1 MLYNILKISNE
12 TDDKL
17 VAEFNLDPK
26 DPVFKG
32 HFPQQAILPG
42 VVMIQIQRDIL
53 QENLN
58 ILIGLQSAA
67 NIKYLLPIIPVAN
80 KILTF
85 NIRFKYLSQDQLSI
99 TSELVQDGTI
109 SMKFSGIYKIK

>member
-17 VAEFNLDPK
+17 IAEFNLDPK

-32 HFPQQAILPG
+32 HFPQQPILPG
-42 VVMIQIQRDIL
+42 VVMVQIQRDIL
-53 QENLN
+53 QKHLN
-58 ILIGLQSAA
+58 ISIGLQSAS
-67 NIKYLLPIIPVAN
+67 NIKYLLLIIPVEN

-85 NIRFKYLSQDQLSI
+85 NIRFKYLSQDQISV
-99 TSELVQDGTI
+99 TSELIQDGSI